1 MLRSLLAVLFVLVS
15 APFARANEFTKI
27 ENPTI
32 FLASFLP
39 PAVSTIGVP
48 DDFTIA
54 EAMVFL
60 NLRHEFFPDL
70 RVELQ
75 SPKGTDVVLGPL
87 PHGLDPATQ
96 LFEMTA
102 PVALFGFNGEQSA
115 GLWTLTVTDQV
126 VSDGGF
132 FNGWTLD
139 LTPIPEPGTLLLLG
153 TGLAMTGL
161 LSLRRRHARGLHS

>member
-1 MLRSLLAVLFVLVS
+1 MLRSLLAVLFVLVIS
-15 APFARANEFTKI
+15 PSARATEFTKI
-27 ENPTI
+27 ENPQI
-32 FLASFLP
+32 GLESFLP
-39 PAVSTIGVP
+39 PAISTLEVP
-48 DDFTIA
+48 DEFTIA
-54 EAMVFL
+54 EALVFL

-75 SPKGTDVVLGPL
+75 SPKGTNVVLGPL

-102 PVALFGFNGEQSA
+102 PVVLFGFNGEQSE
-115 GLWTLTVTDQV
+115 GLWTLKVTDQV
-126 VSDGGF
+126 LSDGGF

-139 LTPIPEPGTLLLLG
+139 LTATPEPGTLLLLG